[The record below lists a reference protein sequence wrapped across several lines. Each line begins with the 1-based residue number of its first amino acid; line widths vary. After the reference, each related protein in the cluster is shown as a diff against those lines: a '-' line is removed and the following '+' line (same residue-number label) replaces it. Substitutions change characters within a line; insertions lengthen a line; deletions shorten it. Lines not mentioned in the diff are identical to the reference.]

1 MPVSTLGFLTI
12 GAFLLVTLFTRL
24 PVVAALILVPFA
36 GAMVGGF
43 SGDLGSFAI
52 DGIKTVANI
61 AAMIMFAVLFF
72 GLMLDKGLFEPLIS
86 RIVVFVKNDPVRL
99 CLGSAILPM
108 LVALDGDGATTF
120 LISMTALLPIHRRLG
135 INPLVLPCIV
145 GLSAGVMNMLPW
157 GGPTARA
164 MTVLKADIGEIF
176 VPVLPSMAAGLI
188 WVLLVAWWLGRKEAS
203 RLGQNHTA
211 IHEPVYERSMQANS
225 GLFKFNIALTVL
237 VILLLFRDLYVT
249 LLPLPDLPPS
259 LIFMTAFAVAFP
271 INCRSGEEQAEL
283 FANHGRAIAQVV
295 GMVLAAG
302 IFTGVLNGSGMTK
315 AMAETFASGV
325 PQSFGP
331 WLGAIVAIASM
342 PLSLVLPADAY
353 YFGVL
358 PVFAETA
365 SAMGHDP
372 MAIGRASIM
381 GQMTTGFPLSP
392 LTAST
397 FILLGLAG
405 VSLRDHQRFAFKW
418 AFGATVVMTAVA
430 WATGALN

>member
-1 MPVSTLGFLTI
+1 M
-12 GAFLLVTLFTRL
+12 
-24 PVVAALILVPFA
+24 AALILVPLA
-36 GAMVGGF
+36 GALVGGF

-176 VPVLPSMAAGLI
+176 VPVLPPMAAGLI
-188 WVLLVAWWLGRKEAS
+188 WVLMVAWWLGRKEAS
-203 RLGQNHTA
+203 RIGQIHTA
-211 IHEPVYERSMQANS
+211 IHEPVDEPSMQASS
-225 GLFKFNIALTVL
+225 GLFRFNIALTVL

-259 LIFMTAFAVAFP
+259 LIFMTAFAIALP

-302 IFTGVLNGSGMTK
+302 IFTGILNGSGMTK

-418 AFGATVVMTAVA
+418 AFGTTVVMTAVA
-430 WATGALN
+430 WTTGALN